1 VEIHQTQS
9 TGSKQLTDLP
19 KMFQKSR
26 PLIGD
31 TTWSNHWI
39 SEEVHCNFA
48 AEVIRYLLHA
58 HKMLPILSQNCPITA
73 TISSGQREQ
82 ETSYNIEGLAENVS

>member
-1 VEIHQTQS
+1 
-9 TGSKQLTDLP
+9 
-19 KMFQKSR
+19 MFQKSR

-58 HKMLPILSQNCPITA
+58 HKMLPILSPNCPITA

-82 ETSYNIEGLAENVS
+82 ETY